1 MKNNRKFL
9 VPLAALAS
17 MFATDHAFASAKGN
31 SDPIE
36 PTASDAANIA
46 AKDALI
52 MGDSQKL
59 FKFTL
64 RRNEKGTMV
73 ADHYSHESHASHA
86 SHSSHYSGS

>member
-1 MKNNRKFL
+1 MKNSRKFL
-9 VPLAALAS
+9 VPLAVLAS
-17 MFATDHAFASAKGN
+17 MFATDHAFATVKSN
-31 SDPIE
+31 SDSIE
-36 PTASDAANIA
+36 PNATDAVNVA
-46 AKDALI
+46 AKDVLI

-59 FKFTL
+59 FKFIL

>member
-1 MKNNRKFL
+1 MKSNRKFL
-9 VPLAALAS
+9 VPLAVLAS
-17 MFATDHAFASAKGN
+17 MFATNHAIASAKDN
-31 SDPIE
+31 SDFIGPNA
-36 PTASDAANIA
+36 TDTVNVA
-46 AKDALI
+46 AKDALN
-52 MGDSQKL
+52 MGDSQNL